1 MVQTITQRLEICV
14 DINIE
19 IGKVDDYTKKLS
31 QIRKRNKGGG
41 GGENG
46 VQGGERLENVLKK
59 KQAVGDRFWGPE
71 SMFTTNFIT
80 NSRKLKLF
88 GISFSII

>member
-14 DINIE
+14 DINID

-46 VQGGERLENVLKK
+46 VQGGEGLENVLKK
-59 KQAVGDRFWGPE
+59 KTSSRGRFLGTRE
-71 SMFTTNFIT
+71 YVHNEFYHQQS
-80 NSRKLKLF
+80 
-88 GISFSII
+88 

>member
-14 DINIE
+14 DINID

-41 GGENG
+41 GREWGAGGRG
-46 VQGGERLENVLKK
+46 VGKCFEKK
-59 KQAVGDRFWGPE
+59 KQAVGDGFWGPE

>member
-19 IGKVDDYTKKLS
+19 ISKVDDYTKKLS
-31 QIRKRNKGGG
+31 QIRKRSKGGG
-41 GGENG
+41 TMGCRGRG
-46 VQGGERLENVLKK
+46 VGKCFEK
-59 KQAVGDRFWGPE
+59 KQALGDGYWGPE
-71 SMFTTNFIT
+71 SMSTTNFNT

-88 GISFSII
+88 GISFSRI

>member
-14 DINIE
+14 DINID

-41 GGENG
+41 GENG
-46 VQGGERLENVLKK
+46 VQGGEGLENVLKK
-59 KQAVGDRFWGPE
+59 KNKQ
-71 SMFTTNFIT
+71 
-80 NSRKLKLF
+80 
-88 GISFSII
+88 

>member
-14 DINIE
+14 DINID

-41 GGENG
+41 GREWGAGGRG
-46 VQGGERLENVLKK
+46 VGKCFEKK
-59 KQAVGDRFWGPE
+59 NKR
-71 SMFTTNFIT
+71 
-80 NSRKLKLF
+80 
-88 GISFSII
+88 